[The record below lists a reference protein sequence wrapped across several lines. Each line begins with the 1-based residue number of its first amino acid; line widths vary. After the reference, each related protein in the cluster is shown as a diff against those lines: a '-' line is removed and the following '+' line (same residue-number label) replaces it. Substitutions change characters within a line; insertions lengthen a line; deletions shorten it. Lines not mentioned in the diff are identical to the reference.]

1 MTSTAA
7 TVFVIDDEL
16 SVRKAISRLLQSSGF
31 EVATFAAAQDYL
43 DAFDPASPGCLL
55 LDLSMPGQSGLQ
67 LQKTLQAR
75 GDAPPIIFLTG
86 RADVP
91 DTIQALKSGAFDF
104 LTKPVEDEVLIAAV
118 SDAIARDAAAR
129 ATQADLAAIR
139 ERLARLTPRELE
151 VLRCV
156 VAGKLNKQTA
166 AELGTVEKTIKVHR
180 ARIIEK
186 MQVNS
191 LAELVLQ
198 AAKVGISGNPGA
210 TLQTPEA
217 STEGHE

>member
-1 MTSTAA
+1 MPVMNA

-16 SVRKAISRLLQSSGF
+16 SVRKAITRLLQSSGF
-31 EVATFAAAQDYL
+31 RVAAFASAQDYL
-43 DAFDPASPGCLL
+43 DTFDPALPGCLL
-55 LDLSMPGQSGLQ
+55 LDLSMPGQNGLQ
-67 LQKTLQAR
+67 LQMALQAR
-75 GDAPPIIFLTG
+75 GDSPPIIFLTG
-86 RADVP
+86 HADVP
-91 DTIQALKSGAFDF
+91 ETIQALKGGAVDF

-118 SDAIARDAAAR
+118 RHAIARDAVTRLAR
-129 ATQADLAAIR
+129 AELAAIHAC
-139 ERLARLTPRELE
+139 LARLTPRELE

-191 LAELVLQ
+191 LAELVRQ
-198 AAKVGISGNPGA
+198 AAKVGISGS
-210 TLQTPEA
+210 PEKPQQSPQA
-217 STEGHE
+217 ISDSAN